1 MSARTAA
8 FALFALAVFT
18 VPFPLFGLQGS
29 FVPVARYAQ
38 LVAVLLA
45 LIAQEGAG
53 GMVGLFAALLAGHV
67 VVYTALLGLAAWLLR
82 RFVLEQFSARGRS
95 VAVGACGV
103 VLLASASLAPIYDS
117 GFHYASAHAPLWQ
130 LYW

>member
-8 FALFALAVFT
+8 FLLFGLAVFT
-18 VPFPLFGLQGS
+18 VPVPLFGLEGS

-38 LVAVLLA
+38 LAAVLLA

-67 VVYTALLGLAAWLLR
+67 VVYTALLGFAAWLLR
-82 RFVLEQFSARGRS
+82 RFVLEMLSARWRAGT
-95 VAVGACGV
+95 VGAFGIA
-103 VLLASASLAPIYDS
+103 LLAFANLSPVYDS
-117 GFHYASAHAPLWQ
+117 QFHDALAHAPLWQ